1 MTAVGKWIPLMP
13 RPDKSRRERKPD
25 QLPPPPP
32 PEKRKR
38 APMSWR
44 IDPASDA
51 AKALRDLHRT

>member
-1 MTAVGKWIPLMP
+1 MTATGKWMPLTP
-13 RPDKSRRERKPD
+13 RADKPRRRPD

-32 PEKRKR
+32 EERNR